1 MSAGGGV
8 ELAAA
13 FIASAVA
20 QQLVGIAA
28 WEALKAGARHARL
41 RFGWQ
46 SEAQQ
51 RPYAEAMAQLAV
63 ASKLDADVD
72 LDVAECRRLGDQWQ
86 AIVIGEGRRYRVLI
100 PVKLREPNEIA
111 VSLELQ

>member
-1 MSAGGGV
+1 MSARGGV

-28 WEALKAGARHARL
+28 WEALKAGARQARL

-51 RPYAEAMAQLAV
+51 RPYAEATAKLAV
-63 ASKLDADVD
+63 ASKLDADAG
-72 LDVAECRRLGDQWQ
+72 LDVTECRRLGDQWQ

-100 PVKLREPNEIA
+100 PAKPKEPDEIA
-111 VSLELQ
+111 VSLELE